1 MNRRSYTSAPLS
13 LAQVSAKAVH
23 ICPDAGA
30 PLLLSGGGGRQ
41 VEFQAWLEKLRVSD
55 SYDFLNSGRTIMCS
69 NATRLLL
76 YPESL

>member
-30 PLLLSGGGGRQ
+30 PLLLSGGGGK
-41 VEFQAWLEKLRVSD
+41 AGGVS
-55 SYDFLNSGRTIMCS
+55 
-69 NATRLLL
+69 RLGSRSFG
-76 YPESL
+76 SLIPMIS

>member
-30 PLLLSGGGGRQ
+30 PLLLWGGGEVGGVPGLAR
-41 VEFQAWLEKLRVSD
+41 EASGLG
-55 SYDFLNSGRTIMCS
+55 FL
-69 NATRLLL
+69 
-76 YPESL
+76 